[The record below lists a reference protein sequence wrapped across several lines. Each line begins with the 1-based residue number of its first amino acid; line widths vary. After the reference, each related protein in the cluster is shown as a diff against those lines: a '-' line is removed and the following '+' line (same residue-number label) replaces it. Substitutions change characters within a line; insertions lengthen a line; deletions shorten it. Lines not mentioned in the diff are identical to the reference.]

1 MKRRSLTGPLLLLI
15 IGGLFLWRN
24 LHPETQIFDL
34 VSLYWPFILIAW
46 GLLRLV
52 EVLVWSRQ
60 GYRSG
65 LSGGEV
71 VLIVFLCVIGSGI
84 WQAHRNGLNF
94 IGNGVELWGQQYDY
108 PITASAPAAGMK
120 RIVFENP
127 RGNIKVTGGD
137 TQTVE
142 VTGQETIR
150 SYARQEADHTHD
162 ATPVEIVQEGD
173 HLLVRTNQDRAPNN
187 QRTSD
192 DLEVAVPH
200 GMAVEARAGTGDF
213 EIADIAGDVDLTSD
227 RGDVR
232 LSGVGGNAHLEI
244 GHSELIRASGIKG
257 NIELQGN
264 GSDIDF
270 ENVSGEVT
278 VTGEYNGTLDF
289 KNLAKPLQ
297 FEGTRNTEVHLQ
309 AAPGRISMDRSQF
322 SAKDIVGPVRLVTG
336 ARDVTVEQ
344 FTVSMDL
351 ETEHGDIELTPGR
364 APLPSI
370 DARSANG
377 RIDLVLPPK
386 AVFNLQAT
394 AETGDAVND
403 FGPPIQKDVT
413 GRTATLTGK
422 VGEGPTIRLTTDRG
436 WISVRKEGSVS
447 SLPDEA
453 RPERPEKPEKPEKPE
468 RPEQAKPAK
477 GTEL

>member
-1 MKRRSLTGPLLLLI
+1 MRRRSLTGPLLLLI

-24 LHPETQIFDL
+24 LHPETRIFDL
-34 VSLYWPFILIAW
+34 VSMYWPFILIAW

-65 LSGGEV
+65 LGGGEV
-71 VLIVFLCVIGSGI
+71 ALIVLICVAGSGI
-84 WQAHRNGLNF
+84 WQAHRNGVRF
-94 IGNGVELWGQQYDY
+94 MANGVDFWGQPFDY
-108 PITASAPAAGMK
+108 QISASASAAGMK

-142 VTGQETIR
+142 VTGRQSIR
-150 SYARQEADHTHD
+150 SYSRQEADRAHD
-162 ATPVEIVQEGD
+162 ATPVEIVPEGD
-173 HLLVRTNQDRAPNN
+173 RLVVRTNQDRAPDN

-192 DLEVAVPH
+192 DLEVAVPR

-213 EIADIAGDVDLTSD
+213 EIADVAGDVELTAD

-244 GHSELIRASGIKG
+244 GHSELIRASGVKG
-257 NIELQGN
+257 AIELQGN

-270 ENVSGEVT
+270 ENVSGQVT
-278 VTGEYNGTLDF
+278 VTGEYDGTLDF

-297 FEGTRNTEVHLQ
+297 FEGTRDTEVHLQ

-322 SAKDIVGPVRLVTG
+322 TATDLVGPVRLVTG
-336 ARDVTVEQ
+336 SRDVKVQQ
-344 FTVSMDL
+344 FTVSLDL
-351 ETEHGDIELTPGR
+351 QTQHGDIELTPGR
-364 APLPSI
+364 APMPSI

-377 RIDLVLPPK
+377 RIDLALPPK
-386 AVFNLQAT
+386 ATFTLQAT

-403 FGPPIQKDVT
+403 FGPSIQKEVN

-422 VGEGPTIRLTTDRG
+422 VGDGPIVRLTTDRG
-436 WISVRKEGSVS
+436 WISVRKEGSAP
-447 SLPDEA
+447 SLPDQTPP
-453 RPERPEKPEKPEKPE
+453 RPPKPPDP
-468 RPEQAKPAK
+468 PK

>member
-1 MKRRSLTGPLLLLI
+1 MRRRSLTGPLLLLV
-15 IGGLFLWRN
+15 IGGFFLWRN
-24 LHPETQIFDL
+24 LHPETRIFDL
-34 VSLYWPFILIAW
+34 LSLYWPFILIAW

-71 VLIVFLCVIGSGI
+71 VLIVFICVAGSGI
-84 WQAHRNGLNF
+84 WQAHRSGLNF
-94 IGNGVELWGQQYDY
+94 IGNGVDIWGQQFDY
-108 PITASAPAAGMK
+108 PISVSAPAAGMK

-142 VTGQETIR
+142 VTGQETVR
-150 SYARQEADHTHD
+150 SYARQEADRTHD
-162 ATPVEIVQEGD
+162 VTPVEIVPEGD
-173 HLLVRTNQDRAPNN
+173 HLLVRTNQERASEN
-187 QRTSD
+187 QRASD
-192 DLEVAVPH
+192 DLEVAVPR
-200 GMAVEARAGTGDF
+200 GMAVEARATTGDF
-213 EIADIAGDVDLTSD
+213 EISDVTGDVELTSD

-232 LSGVGGNAHLEI
+232 LSGVGGNARLEI
-244 GHSELIRASGIKG
+244 GRSELIRASGVG
-257 NIELQGN
+257 GSIELQGN

-270 ENVSGEVT
+270 ENVSGQVT
-278 VTGEYNGTLDF
+278 VTGEYRGTLEF

-297 FEGTRNTEVHLQ
+297 YEGTRNTEVHLE
-309 AAPGRISMDRSQF
+309 AAPGRISMDLSQF

-336 ARDVTVEQ
+336 SRDVKVEQ

-351 ETEHGDIELTPGR
+351 QTERGDIELTPGR
-364 APLPSI
+364 APMPSI

-377 RIDLVLPPK
+377 KIDLVLPPK
-386 AVFNLQAT
+386 ATFNLQAT
-394 AETGDAVND
+394 AETGDAIND
-403 FGPPIQKDVT
+403 FGPPIQKDVN

-447 SLPDEA
+447 SLPDAE
-453 RPERPEKPEKPEKPE
+453 PPEKPE
-468 RPEQAKPAK
+468 RTKTPK

>member
-1 MKRRSLTGPLLLLI
+1 LTGPLLLLI
-15 IGGLFLWRN
+15 IGGFFLWRN
-24 LHPETQIFDL
+24 LHPDTQVWDL

-71 VLIVFLCVIGSGI
+71 VLIVFLCLVGSGV
-84 WQAHRNGLNF
+84 WQAHRSGLNF
-94 IGNGVELWGQQYDY
+94 IANGVEIWGQQFDY
-108 PITASAPAAGMK
+108 PISASAPAAGLK

-127 RGNIKVTGGD
+127 RGNIKVTGSD
-137 TQTVE
+137 TQTVQ

-150 SYARQEADHTHD
+150 SYARQEADRTHD
-162 ATPVEIVQEGD
+162 VTPVEIVPEGD
-173 HLLVRTNQDRAPNN
+173 HLLVRTNQERAPSN
-187 QRTSD
+187 QRASD
-192 DLEVAVPH
+192 DLEVAVPR
-200 GMAVEARAGTGDF
+200 GMSVEARAGAGDF
-213 EIADIAGDVDLTSD
+213 EISDVAGDVDLTSD

-232 LSGVGGNAHLEI
+232 LSGVGGNARLEI
-244 GHSELIRASGIKG
+244 GHSALIRASGVQG
-257 NIELQGN
+257 SIELQGN
-264 GSDIDF
+264 GSDIDL
-270 ENVSGEVT
+270 ENVSGQVT
-278 VTGEYNGTLDF
+278 VTGDFDGTLDF

-297 FEGTRNTEVHLQ
+297 YEGTRNTEVHLQ

-336 ARDVTVEQ
+336 SRDVKVEQ

-351 ETEHGDIELTPGR
+351 QTERGDIELTPGR
-364 APLPSI
+364 TPMPSI

-377 RIDLVLPPK
+377 KIDLVLPPK
-386 AVFNLQAT
+386 AAFNLQAT
-394 AETGDAVND
+394 AETGDAIND
-403 FGPPIQKDVT
+403 FGPPIQKDVN
-413 GRTATLTGK
+413 GRTAILTGK
-422 VGEGPTIRLTTDRG
+422 VGDGPTIRLTTERG

-447 SLPDEA
+447 SLPDEEGDHPHMPKP
-453 RPERPEKPEKPEKPE
+453 PEPPTPP
-468 RPEQAKPAK
+468 K

>member
-1 MKRRSLTGPLLLLI
+1 MRRRSLTGPLLLLI
-15 IGGLFLWRN
+15 VGGVFLWRN
-24 LHPETQIFDL
+24 LHPETQIFEL

-65 LSGGEV
+65 LTGGEV
-71 VLIVFLCVIGSGI
+71 VLIVLICVAGSGF
-84 WQAHRNGLNF
+84 WQARRSGLHFTANGLD
-94 IGNGVELWGQQYDY
+94 IWGQQYDY
-108 PITASAPAAGMK
+108 PISASASAAGMK

-142 VTGQETIR
+142 VTGRQTIR
-150 SYARQEADHTHD
+150 SYARQEADRTHGI
-162 ATPVEIVQEGD
+162 TLVEIVPEGD
-173 HLLVRTNQDRAPNN
+173 RLLVRTNQDRAPNN

-192 DLEVAVPH
+192 DLEVVVPR
-200 GMAVEARAGTGDF
+200 GVAVEARAGAGDF
-213 EIADIAGDVDLTSD
+213 EIADVAGDVEITSD

-232 LSGVGGNAHLEI
+232 LSRVGGNARLEI
-244 GHSELIRASGIKG
+244 GHSDLIRASGVQG
-257 NIELQGN
+257 SIELRGD

-270 ENVSGEVT
+270 ENVSGQVT
-278 VTGEYNGTLDF
+278 VSGAYRGTLDF

-297 FEGTRNTEVHLQ
+297 FEGLGNTEVHVQ
-309 AAPGRISMDRSQF
+309 AAPGRISMDLGQF
-322 SAKDIVGPVRLVTG
+322 SAKDIVGPVRLVT
-336 ARDVTVEQ
+336 ASRDVKVEQ
-344 FTVSMDL
+344 FTVSLDL
-351 ETEHGDIELTPGR
+351 QTERGDVELTPGR
-364 APLPSI
+364 APMPSI

-377 RIDLVLPPK
+377 RIDLALPPK
-386 AVFNLQAT
+386 ATFNLQAT

-422 VGEGPTIRLTTDRG
+422 VGEGPTIRLTTNRG
-436 WISVRKEGSVS
+436 WISVRKEGSAP
-447 SLPDEA
+447 SLIE
-453 RPERPEKPEKPEKPE
+453 RPERPEQPE
-468 RPEQAKPAK
+468 RPERPKPPK